1 MANTPMRPPWPV
13 LAAAAFVFIASSLL
27 AVIVFERTPHIH
39 DEIDYVFQAKLFLS
53 GRLSAPSPCAADF
66 FDFPHMINNG
76 RWYSMYTPGYPLLLA
91 AGLGLGAPWLVNP
104 LLAALCILLFY
115 ALGSEVYDRR
125 TGVLAALLGAASIWL
140 LLMSASLMSHTSS
153 LFFASLFLLF
163 FFRSLRTPSAAN
175 GLLAGIGLGAM
186 AIIRPYNAV
195 IFGFPFLLVFVL
207 KSLRQFRTR
216 ARNMTALAGGA
227 AIFVVALAVYNTLTN
242 GSPFRMGY
250 TLVYGEG
257 VLPGFGHS
265 GLSGTTFTAFQG
277 WENIGFYLK
286 SLNRDLFGWPLSSL
300 AALLPL
306 ILIPKRSPQERRKDL
321 LLASGIFSMLAGLF
335 MYGGTFVILGPRLM
349 FETVVLL
356 AILSARGVLEFL
368 RFLESLT
375 VRRTLTARNLTAGLL
390 ILLVGHGFFVR
401 FPRWLWPKDTGFIND
416 TIGRNMAGTS
426 PAIGRTLS
434 ALPLGRAVV
443 LMRMVWSKNRF
454 FPTGG
459 WGSGFLF
466 NDPDLKADIIY
477 ARDQGPDNVR
487 LMDCHPDRRFFLY
500 LGTLERGMLF
510 PLERTG
516 DSFAAGPP
524 VISAPNGRGRV
535 RLVDRPQQ
543 IFTLY
548 SKEFKA
554 FLDELARSTNWTDW
568 DVPYFIERG
577 VHYRRNL
584 DYRRAAFAFEAALQV
599 ETDPL
604 WRDTLLNQLQ
614 TCYLKLGLRA
624 EAARIR
630 RRMTES
636 GFNPKT
642 YYGVLP
648 ERGF

>member
-27 AVIVFERTPHIH
+27 AVIVFERTPHFN

-91 AGLGLGAPWLVNP
+91 AGLVLGAPWLVNP

-163 FFRSLRTPSAAN
+163 FFRSMARPTVLN
-175 GLLAGIGLGAM
+175 GLMAGAGLGLM
-186 AIIRPYNAV
+186 VIIRPYNAL
-195 IFGFPFLLVFVL
+195 IFGLPFLLYYAWKTLPALKMRLGNVL
-207 KSLRQFRTR
+207 
-216 ARNMTALAGGA
+216 AALGGGTL
-227 AIFVVALAVYNTLTN
+227 FLVVLGAYNWLTN
-242 GSPFRMGY
+242 GSPFTMGHSIEF
-250 TLVYGEG
+250 GEKI
-257 VLPGFGHS
+257 LPGFGNR
-265 GLSGTTFTAFQG
+265 GVFGTAFTLLQG
-277 WENIGFYLK
+277 SENTFDYLK
-286 SLNRDLFGWPLSSL
+286 AINRDLFGWPLSSL
-300 AALLPL
+300 WAFLPL
-306 ILIPKRSPQERRKDL
+306 VILKRPSEERWKDL
-321 LLASGIFSMLAGLF
+321 VLASGILSVLVGLF
-335 MYGGTFVILGPRLM
+335 FFWGTLVMLGPRLM
-349 FETVVLL
+349 FETVVLFVL
-356 AILSARGVLEFL
+356 LSARGVLEFIRFVQTGLKL
-368 RFLESLT
+368 RA
-375 VRRTLTARNLTAGLL
+375 RTAGAVAAGLL
-390 ILLVGHGFFVR
+390 ILFIGHGFFVR
-401 FPRWLWPKDTGFIND
+401 FPRWVWPKDTGYPLD
-416 TIGRNMAGTS
+416 TIGHNFAGTS
-426 PAIGRTLS
+426 PAIGRTLQS
-434 ALPLGRAVV
+434 LRLDRSLVFLRILCSP
-443 LMRMVWSKNRF
+443 NRF
-454 FPTGG
+454 YPLGG

-500 LGTLERGMLF
+500 LGTLERGLLF

-516 DSFAAGPP
+516 DSFATGPP
-524 VISAPNGRGRV
+524 VTYSPDGRGRV
-535 RLVDRPQQ
+535 RLVDLPQQ

-548 SKEFKA
+548 SKEFET

-568 DVPYFIERG
+568 DVPCFLERG